1 MNNLQKL
8 YQTIFDAG
16 LINNS
21 FDDFS
26 EGMLSEDYQK
36 KVFDAITER
45 GFFNQDFNTF
55 KSAYTP
61 EKFEGSGWDS
71 FKTSLSN
78 AFEMVGDI
86 KEFYGIGTGDKTV
99 EEVAEEG
106 NLGAYSGLN
115 IVSTIVWEKV
125 FGLERMKR
133 FKNQAPNF
141 FKTYKPSDSETF
153 QKVIEAFKKE
163 KDVYTG
169 SAVVGV
175 STLHKS
181 NPVPVFNNDDAVDH
195 ANMRRN

>member
-21 FDDFS
+21 FDEFS
-26 EGMLSEDYQK
+26 EGMLGEEYQK
-36 KVFDAITER
+36 KVFDAVSER
-45 GFFNQDFNTF
+45 GFFDQDFNTF

-61 EKFEGSGWDS
+61 QKFEGSGWDS
-71 FKTSLSN
+71 FKASVSN

-86 KEFYGIGTGDKTV
+86 KEFWGIGTGDKTI

-153 QKVIEAFKKE
+153 QKVIEAFKEE
-163 KDVYTG
+163 KDEILQDG
-169 SAVVGV
+169 WFSC
-175 STLHKS
+175 
-181 NPVPVFNNDDAVDH
+181 N
-195 ANMRRN
+195 